1 MRKNDNQGQGQQP
14 INKNVCHKRD
24 IGVHNKGSKARPCHV
39 PMPRRVQLTRGKK
52 ERLSLIRRR
61 NQR

>member
-14 INKNVCHKRD
+14 INRNVCHKRD
-24 IGVHNKGSKARPCHV
+24 IGVHNKGSKARPCHA